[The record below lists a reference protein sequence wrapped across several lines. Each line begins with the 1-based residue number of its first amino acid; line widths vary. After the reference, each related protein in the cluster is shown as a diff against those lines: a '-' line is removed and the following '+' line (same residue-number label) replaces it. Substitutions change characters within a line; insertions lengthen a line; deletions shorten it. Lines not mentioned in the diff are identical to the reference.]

1 MRRRQFIAGLAGALA
16 TWPLHG
22 RAKQAT
28 DTVIGFL
35 DAGSAADRTYVAAAF
50 RQGLAEGGYSEG
62 QNIRIEFR
70 WANGRFEQLPALLTD
85 LVDRDVTMIAAF
97 GNSAARAAK
106 IARTTL
112 PVVFASSSDPVAIG
126 LVTSLNR
133 PGANMTG
140 VSILNQE
147 LESTRL
153 ERLIEAVPQASTIG
167 FLVNPD
173 SLTTTPK
180 LQEME
185 SAARSFGRRLHVLH
199 ARHEGEFEAVF
210 AAIEQEQLG
219 AMVVTS
225 GNVFS
230 NESATLG
237 QVCARH
243 TVPTIGAHRAFARAG
258 GLMSYGTDLSE
269 AYRRVGSCAALILS
283 GEEPSVLP
291 VQLSTKVEFVINLKA
306 AKALGVEIPSGLL
319 AIAHEIIE

>member
-16 TWPLHG
+16 TWPLRA
-22 RAKQAT
+22 RAKAEA
-28 DTVIGFL
+28 VIGFL

-62 QNIRIEFR
+62 QNISIEFR
-70 WANGRFEQLPALLTD
+70 WANGRFDQLPILLTD
-85 LVDRDVTMIAAF
+85 LVGRDVTMIAAF

-140 VSILNQE
+140 VSILHQQ

-153 ERLIEAVPQASTIG
+153 ERLIEFPQASTIG

-180 LQEME
+180 LQE
-185 SAARSFGRRLHVLH
+185 
-199 ARHEGEFEAVF
+199 
-210 AAIEQEQLG
+210 
-219 AMVVTS
+219 
-225 GNVFS
+225 
-230 NESATLG
+230 
-237 QVCARH
+237 
-243 TVPTIGAHRAFARAG
+243 
-258 GLMSYGTDLSE
+258 
-269 AYRRVGSCAALILS
+269 
-283 GEEPSVLP
+283 
-291 VQLSTKVEFVINLKA
+291 
-306 AKALGVEIPSGLL
+306 
-319 AIAHEIIE
+319 